1 MQARNKYLKTAKIM
15 FKNSLENGTVNASKV
30 DRVLKLAVYKKSLGL
45 IQILKIYKR
54 LVLSALSLEEAVV
67 ECAQKL
73 KNEKQIAKALIEKTH
88 ARRVKFRVN
97 PKIVFGARLYH
108 GDWIWDGSLDAK
120 LCRLSK
126 K

>member
-1 MQARNKYLKTAKIM
+1 MQARNKYLKTAKTM
-15 FKNSLENGTVNASKV
+15 FKHSLLDGAVNASKV
-30 DRVLKLAVYKKSLGL
+30 NLVLKLAVYKKSPGL
-45 IQILKIYKR
+45 VQILKIYKR
-54 LVLSALSLEEAVV
+54 LILGAFSLEEAIV

-88 ARRVKFRVN
+88 ARRVKFKVN

-120 LCRLSK
+120 LSRLTRD
-126 K
+126 